1 MWVCVRENCS
11 ICLTIQICA
20 TINDCMLMLMSYHV
34 TEGVI
39 LIKLCEFGTVSSENW
54 ISGYVVIERGVL
66 KVFDESKS
74 SILGR

>member
-1 MWVCVRENCS
+1 VGVCERELFYMNTLHIYVYAS
-11 ICLTIQICA
+11 
-20 TINDCMLMLMSYHV
+20 INDCMLMSYHGMK
-34 TEGVI
+34 GVV

>member
-1 MWVCVRENCS
+1 MYTLHICVY
-11 ICLTIQICA
+11 A
-20 TINDCMLMLMSYHV
+20 TINDCMSMLMSYHG
-34 TEGVI
+34 TKGVV

>member
-1 MWVCVRENCS
+1 MYTLHICVYS
-11 ICLTIQICA
+11 I
-20 TINDCMLMLMSYHV
+20 INDCMLMLMSYHG
-34 TEGVI
+34 TKGVV